1 MWTIESSGLE
11 GGAMNSLRLCIR
23 LNEVVGMGV
32 IKERKFHCY
41 REYLWVLMTPA
52 SSGPRH
58 SARLC
63 GAEKNQKI

>member
-1 MWTIESSGLE
+1 MADHVDHRVFGVG

-41 REYLWVLMTPA
+41 
-52 SSGPRH
+52 
-58 SARLC
+58 
-63 GAEKNQKI
+63 Q